1 MRTHRLRP
9 AFLLTLSLMCAALS
23 AHAAGQ
29 GQTVHEGQYAQS
41 DIIRGQGVYRAQCST
56 CHGTTGDAVGTVD
69 LRRGRFRN
77 AKSDEDLARLIG
89 TGIPGTAMPPF
100 TFEPA
105 ELTAIVAFIRAGFD
119 VNATAVKLGDASRGR
134 TLFSGKGACATC
146 HRVNGKGPRV
156 APDLS
161 DVGASRAAASI
172 QGVLLDPGAYLTPIN
187 RPVRAVTREGKVIT
201 GRRLNEDTYT
211 VQMLDD
217 KEQLVTLDKSTLRD
231 YHILQTSPM
240 PSYKDKLTSEELA
253 DVMAYLVSLKGR
265 YE

>member
-1 MRTHRLRP
+1 MRTHRSRS

-29 GQTVHEGQYAQS
+29 GQAVHEGQYAQT
-41 DIIRGQGVYRAQCST
+41 DIIRGQAVYRAQCAT

-100 TFEPA
+100 KLEPA

-119 VNATAVKLGDASRGR
+119 VNATAVKLGDASRGQA
-134 TLFSGKGACATC
+134 LFAGKGACATC
-146 HRVNGKGPRV
+146 HRVNGKGPRL

-161 DVGASRAAASI
+161 DVGASRPASSI
-172 QGVLLDPGAYLTPIN
+172 QGVLLDPEAYLLPIN
-187 RPVRAVTREGKVIT
+187 RSIRAVTRDGKVFT
-201 GRRLNEDTYT
+201 GRRLNEDTYS

-217 KEQLVTLDKSTLRD
+217 QERLVSLTKSD
-231 YHILQTSPM
+231 LQEYEIFKTPKM
-240 PSYKDKLTSEELA
+240 PSYRGALTTDEIA
-253 DVMAYLVSLKGR
+253 DLVAYLVSLKG
-265 YE
+265 